1 MPGTELHTTGGGT
14 ELKASATASIYG
26 MSWGCVGNSEESDGL
41 WEAYDKIPCKLQKN
55 AFKTNNTACGPNF
68 VPEEETG
75 ET

>member
-41 WEAYDKIPCKLQKN
+41 
-55 AFKTNNTACGPNF
+55 
-68 VPEEETG
+68 
-75 ET
+75 